1 MFAFKIAAIGFP
13 LSFIDSV
20 EEDAINQFNKGL
32 YTRVNKFYK
41 RYKQTGD
48 ILDLNINIILEDK

>member
-13 LSFIDSV
+13 LSFIDRV
-20 EEDAINQFNKGL
+20 EEDAINQFYKGL
-32 YTRVNKFYK
+32 YKGIYKFYK

-48 ILDLNINIILEDK
+48 ILDLNIYTILEEN